1 MSAELSSL
9 PTPESLLAQLWK
21 WMTVVVQASRVHPAD
36 LRMVLYRAQVH
47 AGGIGEA
54 EIQALLTA
62 KYVQECPGEVRTQ
75 PAGLA
80 GDNEAGL
87 GLGLAVTE
95 EGAAQMSSILPVA
108 RPAQASP
115 RQPEWVAC
123 LGGGGE
129 LRLGGILVKRLR
141 ADAEGQVQV
150 IEAFERARWV
160 EWIDNPFHDR
170 KGRQRKTGLRET
182 VRRLNRGQG
191 PARLRFHAR
200 NGGVCWEIVG

>member
-1 MSAELSSL
+1 L
-9 PTPESLLAQLWK
+9 PTPEPLLALLCK
-21 WMTVVVQASRVHPAD
+21 WLAIVVSSRAHPPD
-36 LRMVLYRAQVH
+36 LRMVLYRTQVH
-47 AGGIGEA
+47 AEGIGEA

-62 KYVQECPGEVRTQ
+62 KYVKECPVEARTQ

-95 EGAAQMSSILPVA
+95 EGAAQLGSILSVA
-108 RPAQASP
+108 RLP
-115 RQPEWVAC
+115 RANPKQPEWVARQ
-123 LGGGGE
+123 GGGGE
-129 LRLGGILVKRLR
+129 LLLGGVLVKRLR

-150 IEAFERARWV
+150 IEAFERAKWA
-160 EWIDNPFHDR
+160 EWIVNPFLDR
-170 KGRQRKTGLRET
+170 KGLKRKTVLRET
-182 VRRLNRGQG
+182 VGRLNRGQD